1 MQFDHLKRRTFLA
14 LLGGAGA
21 AWPLAARA
29 QQPMM
34 PVVGFLDPRSPDAVT
49 DRLRAFRQGLKETGY
64 IEGEN
69 VTIAYRFAE
78 NQIDRLHELA
88 ADLVRRQ
95 VAVIAT
101 SAEEAALVAKTATR
115 TVPILFTVS
124 RDPVSLGLV
133 ASLAHPGGNLSGVNF
148 LSGEL
153 VAKRLE
159 LLREL
164 VPQASRVAVLV
175 NPASSAGLR
184 ETTLQNAEEAAHGMG
199 LSVQILNA
207 STSREIDAA
216 FATLAHDR
224 AGVLL
229 VGGDPFFNSRR
240 VQLAN
245 LAAHHSIPMASG
257 SREIAEAGG
266 LMSYGASILDAY
278 HEVGIYAGR
287 ILKGAKPLD
296 LPVVQS
302 SKFELVINAQT
313 ARMLGL
319 TIPPSLL
326 ATADEVIE

>member
-1 MQFDHLKRRTFLA
+1 MRRRDFISLV
-14 LLGGAGA
+14 GGSTV

-64 IEGEN
+64 VEGEN

-101 SAEEAALVAKTATR
+101 SAEEAALVAKAATR

-133 ASLAHPGGNLSGVNF
+133 ASLAHPGGNVTGINF
-148 LSGEL
+148 LASEL

-164 VPQASRVAVLV
+164 VPRASRVAVLV
-175 NPASSAGLR
+175 NPANATITLR
-184 ETTLQNAEEAAHGMG
+184 DVEPAARAMG

-207 STSREIDAA
+207 STGREIDAV
-216 FATLAHDR
+216 FATLVSERVDA
-224 AGVLL
+224 LL
-229 VGGDPFFNSRR
+229 LGDDPFFNSRR
-240 VQLAN
+240 VQFAN
-245 LAAHHSIPMASG
+245 LAAHYSIPMATSF
-257 SREIAEAGG
+257 REIAEVGG
-266 LMSYGASILDAY
+266 LMSYGANILDAY
-278 HEVGIYAGR
+278 RQVGIYAGR
-287 ILKGAKPLD
+287 ILKGAKPAD

-302 SKFELVINAQT
+302 SKFELVINDQT

-319 TIPPSLL
+319 SVPSTLL